1 MTQYIIKIKNC
12 LKITTYLLFI
22 LSLSG
27 CCKFMV
33 LDPKGAVA
41 VQEKH
46 ILLICVLLMLMI
58 VVPVIWLSFLFAFRY
73 REKNQ
78 SAAYK
83 PDWAHSTI
91 LEVVCWTVPC
101 LIILIL
107 GFITW
112 KTSHSLDPYKS
123 IPVKD
128 KAPITIQVVALE
140 WKWLF
145 IYPKQHIAAVN
156 FMQVPVDVPVQFEIT
171 SEGPMNSFLI
181 PQLGGQIY
189 AMAGMQTKLN
199 LVANT
204 QGDYPG
210 ISANFSGRGFENMKF
225 TARVST
231 QKEFDE
237 WVKTTQQTK
246 NVLTLAAYKVLAKPA
261 ETAVTYYSSVNK
273 NIFKFIVMKAMMP
286 EKEILYL
293 CSGQGD
299 S

>member
-1 MTQYIIKIKNC
+1 MTHYITRIKKL
-12 LKITTYLLFI
+12 LKLITYPLFV

-27 CCKFMV
+27 CCKFMA
-33 LDPKGAVA
+33 LDPRGAVA
-41 VQEKH
+41 AQEKN
-46 ILLICVLLMLMI
+46 ILIICVLLMLLI
-58 VVPVIWLSFLFAFRY
+58 VVPVILLSFLFALRY
-73 REKNQ
+73 RERNA

-83 PDWAHSTI
+83 PDWAHSTR
-91 LEVVCWTVPC
+91 LEIICWSIPC
-101 LIILIL
+101 LIIVVL

-112 KTSHSLDPYKS
+112 KTSHSLDPYKP
-123 IPVKD
+123 IPAKD

-145 IYPKQHIAAVN
+145 IYPQQHIASVN
-156 FMQVPVDVPVQFEIT
+156 FMQVPVNVPVQFEIT

-199 LVANT
+199 LIADT
-204 QGDYPG
+204 PGDYMG
-210 ISANFSGRGFENMKF
+210 ISSNFSGRGFENMKF

-237 WVKTTQQTK
+237 WVKTIQQTK
-246 NVLTLAAYKVLAKPA
+246 NVLTLAAYNELAKPA